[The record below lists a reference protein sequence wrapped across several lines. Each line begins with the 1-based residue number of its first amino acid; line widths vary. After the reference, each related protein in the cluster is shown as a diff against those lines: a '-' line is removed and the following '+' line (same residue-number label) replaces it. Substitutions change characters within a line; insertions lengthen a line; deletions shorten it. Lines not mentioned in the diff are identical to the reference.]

1 MKQPVRTEERQTL
14 VALTGVRSALAS
26 GEPTSAFANTQDLL
40 REGSIVNKVILP
52 QPRVHAMPHTTGS
65 MVPLARSHV

>member
-14 VALTGVRSALAS
+14 VDLTGVRSALAS

-40 REGSIVNKVILP
+40 REGSIVNKVIC
-52 QPRVHAMPHTTGS
+52 RNRACMPHTTGS